1 MLTEYEYRWLLCRLS
16 AMMVTS
22 GLPCNFSDI
31 FVFCKSEASFKAE
44 KKRNDMIMK
53 NRESVCNDILTE
65 RIVSLQSSAHLDWKH
80 REQGLAISHLFFEIL
95 QGAQADKVV
104 LREIFVFRG

>member
-1 MLTEYEYRWLLCRLS
+1 MQIVSNDGDFRTALQFFRYICFLQ
-16 AMMVTS
+16 
-22 GLPCNFSDI
+22 
-31 FVFCKSEASFKAE
+31 SEASFKAE